1 MIRIAIKHS
10 AYFTPIVEPRYFASA
25 SIVPGNNKSSALSQV
40 SHSPRAWAKPLV
52 DKERAIGKWAWI
64 EALKVVAEHID
75 DNGNIDPEF
84 GKDIKRYVEAR
95 K

>member
-1 MIRIAIKHS
+1 MREIEADGFITRDEDLWKGETDMADC
-10 AYFTPIVEPRYFASA
+10 
-25 SIVPGNNKSSALSQV
+25 
-40 SHSPRAWAKPLV
+40 AWAKPLV

>member
-1 MIRIAIKHS
+1 MADC
-10 AYFTPIVEPRYFASA
+10 
-25 SIVPGNNKSSALSQV
+25 
-40 SHSPRAWAKPLV
+40 AWAKPLV

-64 EALKVVAEHID
+64 EALKAVAEHID

>member
-1 MIRIAIKHS
+1 MAAMSREIEADGFITRDEDLRKEDNDMADC
-10 AYFTPIVEPRYFASA
+10 
-25 SIVPGNNKSSALSQV
+25 
-40 SHSPRAWAKPLV
+40 AWAKPLV

-75 DNGNIDPEF
+75 DEGNIDPKF